1 MKFLAFASVL
11 ALSSAAFA
19 APNTSI
25 NDLQYLPD
33 AGTKYGF
40 TQVNYVNDQEGS
52 ARTSGFIF
60 NQKLGYSLQNN
71 LSLEVGIDYTDIKV
85 RNGLDVNGFSN
96 PTIHGKYRLLD
107 KGAARLDIT
116 AGAHINAWGD
126 AEETNNRLSANEGGN
141 AFDVGAVY
149 GHKHDNFQWSV
160 SANFLRKTE
169 ETVKDKVSGD
179 KMKHKAH
186 NEVSLGADLLTSIYA
201 NSFIKASVGFQ
212 MDEPHDVTNAP
223 AHSAV
228 NRYKMGVEYQHV
240 CKKDL
245 YLSVGVTQNTLDVDD
260 VKSTYFVYHV
270 GAGYQF

>member
-96 PTIHGKYRLLD
+96 PTIHGKYRLID
-107 KGAARLDIT
+107 QNNTRLDVF

-126 AEETNNRLSANEGGN
+126 AEQTNNRLSANEGGHS
-141 AFDVGAVY
+141 FDIGAVY
-149 GHKHDNFQWSV
+149 GHKHENFQWSV
-160 SANFLRKTE
+160 GATLLRKLE
-169 ETVKDKVSGD
+169 ETTKDKTTGD
-179 KMKHKAH
+179 KEKHKAH
-186 NEVSLGADLLTSIYA
+186 NQVDLEANLLTAIYKH
-201 NSFIKASVGFQ
+201 SFIKTSLGFN
-212 MDEPHDVTNAP
+212 MDEPHGIKGGGN
-223 AHSAV
+223 HEAV
-228 NRYKMGVEYQHV
+228 NTYRIGVEYQHV
-240 CKKDL
+240 CKNNL
-245 YLSVGVTQNTLDVDD
+245 YLAGGLTQNTQN
-260 VKSTYFVYHV
+260 VKDEKGTYFVYHV